1 MQLDVTN
8 EIPDLNEQLRGVYS
22 HLNGDLTPLMQDI
35 GTLLLRSTSDRFET
49 KEDPDGISWKQLAP
63 STLQTKT
70 NINKKNR
77 ANVGILVE
85 SGNLADSFSQKGA
98 MQVFQDRVII
108 GSDEEYAPYHQ
119 VGTKHMPKRPFLG
132 LSSDDKS
139 EILNALNEFIEEAWR
154 G

>member
-1 MQLDVTN
+1 MQLDVIN

-35 GTLLLRSTSDRFET
+35 GVLVLRSTEHRFES
-49 KEDPDGISWKQLAP
+49 KEDPDGISWEQLAP

-85 SGNLADSFSQKGA
+85 SGNLEDSFS
-98 MQVFQDRVII
+98 MQVFQDSVIV
-108 GSDEEYAPYHQ
+108 GTDEESGKYHQ
-119 VGTKHMPKRPFLG
+119 DGTVNMPARRPLG
-132 LSSDDKS
+132 LSDEDKS
-139 EILNALNEFIEEAWR
+139 GILTTLNKFIEEAWR